1 MNVRTLLFLA
11 IGLRKLF
18 LNRSSA
24 KAVTSV
30 ELPESVLLSKTSEK
44 SEKLTSK
51 TNSSKPSTLPSE
63 TIAQM
68 AANVSFVPKQFI
80 TLRSKTIL
88 NICPQSQNIVIERL
102 GKFLR
107 VQGPGLF
114 WAFPFIDKLYA
125 VEIREIAFP
134 IIPSKSITQDNV
146 PLEMAGVVYF
156 KFTEPY
162 KCVYGIS
169 QAEFAITQFAQ
180 SAMRVAIG
188 KHDLDDIFHNRDQL
202 NVFICDILKEIVQ
215 VWGITVL
222 RYEITDIFM
231 ADDIKDAMSRQV
243 SAERTRRSDVLHAEA
258 LKKSEILKSEGFRE
272 KLINESLGTRIK
284 TENEANAYSDA
295 IKIKAQATK
304 EKLIKE
310 AEGKAKALNMI
321 AEVLKKEQTKNAAN
335 LEISKEYVRKFG
347 DIAAKSNSVI
357 IPKNSKNI
365 AGFITKILQVGK
377 FNMEKQGKNL
387 KEEPKRSL
395 NTPPPAKTKEVL
407 ILNNKRP

>member
-11 IGLRKLF
+11 ISLRKVF

-30 ELPESVLLSKTSEK
+30 ELPESLLTPKSNENSNSKK
-44 SEKLTSK
+44 D
-51 TNSSKPSTLPSE
+51 SSKPSTLSSE
-63 TIAQM
+63 IIAQM
-68 AANVSFVPKQFI
+68 AGFSSVPNKFI
-80 TLRSKTIL
+80 IPRSKTII
-88 NICPQSQNIVIERL
+88 NICPQSENIVIERL

-125 VEIREIAFP
+125 VDIREIAFP

-146 PLEMAGVVYF
+146 PLEMAGVVFF

-188 KHDLDDIFHNRDQL
+188 KHDLDDIFHNRVQL
-202 NVFICDILKEIVQ
+202 NTFICDTLKEIVQ
-215 VWGITVL
+215 IWGITVL

-231 ADDIKDAMSRQV
+231 ANDIKDSMSRQV

-258 LKKSEILKSEGFRE
+258 LKKSQILESEGLRE

-284 TENEANAYSDA
+284 IENEANANSQA
-295 IKIKAQATK
+295 IKLKAEAEK

-321 AEVLKKEQTKNAAN
+321 AEVLRKEQTKNAAK
-335 LEISKEYVRKFG
+335 LEISKEYLRKFG
-347 DIAAKSNSVI
+347 DIATNSKSVI

-365 AGFITKILQVGK
+365 AGIITKILQVAK
-377 FNMEKQGKNL
+377 FNMEKEKNI
-387 KEEPKRSL
+387 KPEQKKS
-395 NTPPPAKTKEVL
+395 NNSYGKTKEIL
-407 ILNNKRP
+407 IINNKKP